1 MRRRKGKTKA
11 QPQTRAVARNELV
24 GLGLI
29 VFSLLGLGGL
39 FLAGTGLFGR
49 YLTGSLRFL
58 AGNLAFSL
66 PLLLGLAGG
75 ATLTEK
81 PGAWRKVG
89 LLTFIFLLV
98 GALLHM
104 LLPPNQRLFANVLPL
119 AKAGAAGGLLGGL
132 LGALLWT
139 LFGGWGSY
147 IVLSALFLVGFLE
160 LIEVP
165 LTQFFSRLKQVLALF
180 FGKLISSVANFFLG
194 VWDELC
200 EAIAVFS
207 REEQQAAASLEPEA
221 SVPPVGKG
229 PEAPPLAGDIHPEV
243 EGSAAPQP
251 AKEEK
256 REPREQPRLQL
267 SYPLPSPQVL
277 PRVGKKQRRVRV
289 GPDERVT
296 LLEETLQS
304 FGVEAKVV
312 EVNQGPVITRYEL
325 EPAPGVKVSK
335 IVSLA
340 DDLAL
345 SMAAPDVRIEAPIPG
360 KARVGIE
367 VPNKEVSSVYF
378 RELIDDGEF
387 AKRPGKLVFTL
398 GRDIAGAPTYADLSK
413 MPHLLIAGATGSG
426 KSVCLNTIIASLLFR
441 ATPQQVRMI
450 MVDPKR
456 VELSCYEGIPHLMGP
471 VVTDPKQ
478 AAQILHWAVEEME
491 ERYSKFAALG
501 VRNMERYNQ
510 QVADNPELL
519 MPYLVVIIDEL
530 ADLMMV
536 AAPQVEEGICRLAQM
551 ARAAGIHLLIATQRP
566 SVDVITGLIKAN
578 ITSRIAFAVSSQVD
592 SRTILD
598 MAGAERLLGKGDMLF
613 HPTGLPKPIRLQ
625 GAFIS
630 DQEVEALVSFWL
642 QQGEAQYNEE
652 FVEAMEKPTGIEADE
667 QEDELFGDALKLVVE
682 AGSASVS
689 LLQRRLRVGYAR
701 AGRIVDQ
708 LEAKGLIGPSEGSKP
723 RRVLAT
729 AEDLAKWEG

>member
-1 MRRRKGKTKA
+1 MRRRKAKTKA
-11 QPQTRAVARNELV
+11 QPQARAVARNELV

-66 PLLLGLAGG
+66 PLLLGLAGV

-81 PGAWRKVG
+81 AGAWRKVG

-98 GALLHM
+98 GALLHL

-119 AKAGAAGGLLGGL
+119 AEAGAAGGLLGGL

-165 LTQFFSRLKQVLALF
+165 LTQFFSRLKQIAGLF

-200 EAIAVFS
+200 EAIAVVS
-207 REEQQAAASLEPEA
+207 REEQEAASLEPDAME
-221 SVPPVGKG
+221 PPVVEVSE
-229 PEAPPLAGDIHPEV
+229 PPPLAGDIHPEV
-243 EGSAAPQP
+243 ERSAAAQP

-277 PRVGKKQRRVRV
+277 PRVGKRQRRVRV

-304 FGVEAKVV
+304 FGVDAKVV

-426 KSVCLNTIIASLLFR
+426 KS
-441 ATPQQVRMI
+441 
-450 MVDPKR
+450 
-456 VELSCYEGIPHLMGP
+456 G
-471 VVTDPKQ
+471 
-478 AAQILHWAVEEME
+478 
-491 ERYSKFAALG
+491 
-501 VRNMERYNQ
+501 
-510 QVADNPELL
+510 
-519 MPYLVVIIDEL
+519 
-530 ADLMMV
+530 
-536 AAPQVEEGICRLAQM
+536 
-551 ARAAGIHLLIATQRP
+551 
-566 SVDVITGLIKAN
+566 
-578 ITSRIAFAVSSQVD
+578 AFCSSQH
-592 SRTILD
+592 
-598 MAGAERLLGKGDMLF
+598 K
-613 HPTGLPKPIRLQ
+613 
-625 GAFIS
+625 
-630 DQEVEALVSFWL
+630 
-642 QQGEAQYNEE
+642 
-652 FVEAMEKPTGIEADE
+652 
-667 QEDELFGDALKLVVE
+667 
-682 AGSASVS
+682 
-689 LLQRRLRVGYAR
+689 
-701 AGRIVDQ
+701 
-708 LEAKGLIGPSEGSKP
+708 
-723 RRVLAT
+723 
-729 AEDLAKWEG
+729 